1 MHRKGEDSL
10 WTMKDAEKNRKQE
23 QMEGERGRNERKRKN
38 KKNKEKPTTCN
49 LKDFVAGLMLL
60 LVVMVYSCIKV
71 WES

>member
-1 MHRKGEDSL
+1 MQRRTESRSR
-10 WTMKDAEKNRKQE
+10 WR
-23 QMEGERGRNERKRKN
+23 ERGRNERKRKN

-60 LVVMVYSCIKV
+60 LVVMVYSYIKV